1 MELSKN
7 ITASSNHSNRTEML
21 KDSERLEFEAFR
33 ERFYLSMKYLVIF
46 FTILII
52 LGNSLVLIVTWKE
65 RRLHQPNKYFI
76 AFLAVADLLVGLFV
90 APFNA
95 YQFDLGYTSSDRDNM
110 SIHLCRFMLWIET
123 FALTTSIY
131 SLTAISCDRYLK
143 ISKPLLYKSR
153 MTTSRSIKIIFVIFL
168 ISTTLATY
176 SATPRSGSVGIL
188 STGTGPCSSGA
199 DFEKSKIFYLG
210 LTISAFFLPVLL
222 IVIMYALIFHVAHK
236 RNKMLVNGELGETI
250 NNQNQRTALRR
261 DMKVIRM
268 LLVVVGVF
276 LLCWG
281 PLFTLILMYYLITN
295 DWDHDTSISFQYRIL
310 VILVISLT
318 LPIFNSLCN
327 PIIYVCLDQT
337 YQEAFKRI
345 FRRMMRRPEARRQQP
360 PIELRS
366 PRV

>member
-21 KDSERLEFEAFR
+21 EDSKWLEFEAFK
-33 ERFYLSMKYLVIF
+33 ERLYLGMKDLVIF

-52 LGNSLVLIVTWKE
+52 LGNTLVLIVTWKE
-65 RRLHQPNKYFI
+65 RRLHQPSKYFL

-90 APFNA
+90 APFQA
-95 YQFDLGYTSSDRDNM
+95 YQLGQAYGRSGRDNM
-110 SIHLCRFMLWIET
+110 SIHLCRFMLWMDT
-123 FALTTSIY
+123 FALTASIY

-153 MTTSRSIKIIFVIFL
+153 MTTSRSIKIIFVIVL

-176 SATPRSGSVGIL
+176 SATARSGSSGIL
-188 STGTGPCSSGA
+188 LTGTGPCSSGA
-199 DFEKSKIFYLG
+199 DFKKSTIFYLG
-210 LTISAFFLPVLL
+210 VTIIAFFLPVLV
-222 IVIMYALIFHVAHK
+222 IVIMYTLIFHVAHK
-236 RNKMLVNGELGETI
+236 RNKMLVNGELGQTI
-250 NNQNQRTALRR
+250 INQNRRTALRR

-281 PLFTLILMYYLITN
+281 PKFTWILIDYLNTI
-295 DWDHDTSISFQYRIL
+295 DWEN
-310 VILVISLT
+310 ISLSLEYRVHVFAGIANT
-318 LPIFNSLCN
+318 LPLLNSLCN

-337 YQEAFKRI
+337 YQEAFQRI

-360 PIELRS
+360 PIELRP
-366 PRV
+366 PRA